1 MRKWLAALAF
11 LAAWMAAPAATAQN
25 PDPREHNFTFA
36 VDGAVMGGV
45 VGYRIE
51 FAPIPAD
58 SAGNRRLDLAY
69 VPNQRVLYITVTQK
83 GLNQLQDWLN
93 STTDT
98 QTPVTHTVTIAAK
111 DNANSLLVQWE
122 LTGVT
127 PNTFSSSAAGNINE
141 VDSTVVFVFDRL
153 RLVQARAK

>member
-1 MRKWLAALAF
+1 MRKWLVVTAL
-11 LAAWMAAPAATAQN
+11 LMAASVATAQT

-36 VDGAVMGGV
+36 VDGALIGGV

-51 FAPIPAD
+51 FAPTPAAD
-58 SAGNRRLDLAY
+58 AGNRRLDLSY
-69 VPNQRVLYITVTQK
+69 IPNQRVLYLTVTQK

-98 QTPVTHTVTIAAK
+98 QSPATHSVTITAK
-111 DNANSLLVQWE
+111 DNANSLLAQWQ

-127 PNTFSSSAAGNINE
+127 LNTFSSAAAGNINE
-141 VDSTVVFVFDRL
+141 VNATIQFVFDRL
-153 RLVQARAK
+153 SLVQARSK